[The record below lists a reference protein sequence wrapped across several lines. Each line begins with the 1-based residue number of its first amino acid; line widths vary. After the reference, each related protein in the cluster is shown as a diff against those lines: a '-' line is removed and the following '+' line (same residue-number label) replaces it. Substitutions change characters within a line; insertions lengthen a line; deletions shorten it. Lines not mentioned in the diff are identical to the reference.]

1 MRIVTYR
8 DLRPGRF
15 AKPLERLRAALARGD
30 FAAAGLKK
38 LAPTPYWRAKLS
50 DEARLLMQFAPY
62 NGETVCLFLEVIA
75 DHAYEKSRFLRGA
88 PVDRDKIEA
97 GPDDRTPQP
106 EPSARLGWE
115 LKWLPPEAVEFDLI
129 DKPIVLDAAQ
139 EAVRR
144 HAPPLVIIG
153 PAGSGKTA
161 VTLAKMREATGNVLY
176 VTLSAYLA
184 QTARRLY
191 GAHGYENPRQ
201 DAEFM
206 SFREFVD
213 FDRRPRGR
221 GGPLRRLSR
230 LVRAPA
236 RRPERRFAAGRRACA
251 VGGIPRRARRARRRG
266 ADRDRIPGARRA
278 AIALPGGRRA
288 RGRA

>member
-15 AKPLERLRAALARGD
+15 AKALERLRAALVRGD

-38 LAPTPYWRAKLS
+38 LSPTPYWRAKLS

-97 GPDDRTPQP
+97 GPDDLTPQP
-106 EPSARLGWE
+106 EPRARLGWE

-144 HAPPLVIIG
+144 RSSSSAP
-153 PAGSGKTA
+153 
-161 VTLAKMREATGNVLY
+161 
-176 VTLSAYLA
+176 
-184 QTARRLY
+184 QAR
-191 GAHGYENPRQ
+191 
-201 DAEFM
+201 
-206 SFREFVD
+206 
-213 FDRRPRGR
+213 
-221 GGPLRRLSR
+221 
-230 LVRAPA
+230 A
-236 RRPERRFAAGRRACA
+236 RRP
-251 VGGIPRRARRARRRG
+251 
-266 ADRDRIPGARRA
+266 
-278 AIALPGGRRA
+278 
-288 RGRA
+288 

>member
-30 FAAAGLKK
+30 FPAAGLKK

-62 NGETVCLFLEVIA
+62 NGETVCLFLEVIV

-97 GPDDRTPQP
+97 GPDDLTPQP
-106 EPSARLGWE
+106 EPRARLGWE
-115 LKWLPPEAVEFDLI
+115 LKWLPPEAMEFDLI

-176 VTLSAYLA
+176 VALVQTLEVEPSRGLEVTADHLA
-184 QTARRLY
+184 RTAF
-191 GAHGYENPRQ
+191 Q
-201 DAEFM
+201 I
-206 SFREFVD
+206 S
-213 FDRRPRGR
+213 
-221 GGPLRRLSR
+221 GPVLS
-230 LVRAPA
+230 
-236 RRPERRFAAGRRACA
+236 
-251 VGGIPRRARRARRRG
+251 
-266 ADRDRIPGARRA
+266 
-278 AIALPGGRRA
+278 
-288 RGRA
+288 

>member
-8 DLRPGRF
+8 DLHPGRF

-97 GPDDRTPQP
+97 APDDLAPHT
-106 EPSARLGWE
+106 EPSARSGWA
-115 LKWLPPEAVEFDLI
+115 LKWLPPEAVEFDLL

-161 VTLAKMREATGNVLY
+161 VTLAKMREATGDVLY

-191 GAHGYENPRQ
+191 GAHGYENLQ
-201 DAEFM
+201 QNAEFM

-213 FDRRPRGR
+213 T
-221 GGPLRRLSR
+221 
-230 LVRAPA
+230 
-236 RRPERRFAAGRRACA
+236 
-251 VGGIPRRARRARRRG
+251 IPSPRARRSASLPF
-266 ADRDRIPGARRA
+266 APGSSSVEA
-278 AIALPGGRRA
+278 A
-288 RGRA
+288 